1 VKAIRN
7 EAFGESAFRVS
18 LRPKNNKLR
27 GVLSKGIA
35 WAEVVDSS
43 DFGFLEF
50 TCARLKEGV
59 HNTAEIVADLQICG
73 RFE

>member
-1 VKAIRN
+1 MVKAIRN

-35 WAEVVDSS
+35 
-43 DFGFLEF
+43 
-50 TCARLKEGV
+50 
-59 HNTAEIVADLQICG
+59 
-73 RFE
+73 